1 MKYIIHTLIC
11 GSATS
16 AQLQQA
22 MGASMNII
30 VNYPNEGYSLS
41 EDTAN
46 ELIAELL
53 IRWIGNR
60 EKKEQ
65 QELYPQL
72 IKYLEELI
80 KEEETS

>member
-1 MKYIIHTLIC
+1 
-11 GSATS
+11 
-16 AQLQQA
+16 
-22 MGASMNII
+22 MNII

-53 IRWIGNR
+53 IRSSGNR

-80 KEEETS
+80 KEEETR